1 MPRNPLRSNVFRATT
16 GAVGA
21 ILLLLLVSGELAP
34 LAGRTLHFID
44 SRDETD
50 ENSFTLEQL
59 DMHPDAVFPSWF
71 SDPLLDEEDEGEEHE
86 ASVRNRLV
94 RDFRDYLTLYVQ
106 RQGEDDN
113 FTLRVVD
120 NRTDELLEIHEL
132 NREDWEQRAQDAP
145 WDWDLVDEQRR
156 RQTRVLVD
164 KYVDQGIPRK
174 AVTVKWG
181 RRNQVV
187 EARTR
192 ELGYIEYEIRLAKL
206 LGLSLLATETGTVET
221 FNRDDRVSAAGAR
234 GRYQIMPFLLRM
246 NDIHRYRL
254 STAAGNTIRVYEERH
269 PLLTMETAFTTIAGY
284 RNAVGHEIPG
294 LSAYHSGPGNIF
306 MVYRTF
312 LEKGRDFHTRESTVM
327 DAYAWAITD
336 GFDKLSSSSFRT
348 HSRGYVASAY
358 GSLRAT
364 ESLPVDKTAT
374 LQLERVQLRDGERIN
389 LSRLLELLP
398 GADLTET
405 NAYDRF
411 REHNPHFLLPERTE
425 NQPGAPPRGD
435 VQLVS
440 RSGQTPVRFFLPAGS
455 IKALFAAGF
464 DGIDPEKTFHFGQD
478 TYGGAPWSYSE
489 PDPSDALPGTV
500 WDRQYDELV
509 QETARFGFTNEN
521 RERLAA
527 LTERFEALAR
537 EQPSSYRDMQLKII
551 RTHHRL
557 WHSEVF
563 DRLAAVVRATALS
576 EETESE

>member
-1 MPRNPLRSNVFRATT
+1 MLRNLLRSGFFRAFTGGTT
-16 GAVGA
+16 V
-21 ILLLLLVSGELAP
+21 ILLLLLVSGR
-34 LAGRTLHFID
+34 LAGRTLHFTD
-44 SRDETD
+44 MQEEAD

-59 DMHPDAVFPSWF
+59 DMHPDVVFPSWF
-71 SDPLLDEEDEGEEHE
+71 SNPLAEEDIE
-86 ASVRNRLV
+86 ADEALTRNRLV
-94 RDFRDYLTLYVQ
+94 RDFRNFLALYIQ

-132 NREDWEQRAQDAP
+132 NREDWKSRAPDTP
-145 WDWDLVDEQRR
+145 WDWAPVDEQRR
-156 RQTRVLVD
+156 RQTRILVD
-164 KYVDQGIPRK
+164 KYVDRGIPRK

-187 EARTR
+187 EARMR
-192 ELGYIEYEIRLAKL
+192 ELGYIEYEIRLARF

-221 FNRDDRVSAAGAR
+221 FNRDDLVSAAGAR
-234 GRYQIMPFLLRM
+234 GRYQIMPFLLRL

-254 STAAGNTIRVYEERH
+254 RTTAGNTIRVYEERH
-269 PLLTMETAFTTIAGY
+269 PLLTMETAFATIAGY

-312 LEKGRDFHTRESTVM
+312 LEKGGDFRTRESTVM
-327 DAYAWAITD
+327 DAYIWAITD
-336 GFDKLSSSSFRT
+336 GFDQLSSSSFRT

-364 ESLPVDKTAT
+364 ESLPVDKAAA
-374 LQLERVQLRDGERIN
+374 LQVERVQLRDGERIN
-389 LSRLLELLP
+389 LSRLLELLPP

-411 REHNPHFLLPERTE
+411 REHNPHFLLPERLE
-425 NQPGAPPRGD
+425 SQPGVPPAGD
-435 VQLVS
+435 IQLVS
-440 RSGQTPVRFFLPAGS
+440 RSGRTPVRFFLPAGS
-455 IKALFAAGF
+455 IKTLFAAGF
-464 DGIDPEKTFHFGQD
+464 DGLDPERIFHFGQD
-478 TYGGAPWSYSE
+478 TYGGAPWSHSA
-489 PDPSDALPGTV
+489 PDSPDAFPRTV

-509 QETARFGFTNEN
+509 QEIARFGFTNEN

-537 EQPSSYRDMQLKII
+537 EEPSFYRDMQLKII

-557 WHSEVF
+557 WHSDVF
-563 DRLAAVVRATALS
+563 DRLAAVVRASGIS

>member
-1 MPRNPLRSNVFRATT
+1 MPRNPLRSSIFRAST
-16 GAVGA
+16 GASCT
-21 ILLLLLVSGELAP
+21 ILLLLFVSGELAP
-34 LAGRTLHFID
+34 LAGRTLHFMDI
-44 SRDETD
+44 RGETD

-59 DMHPDAVFPSWF
+59 DAHPDAVFHSWF
-71 SDPLLDEEDEGEEHE
+71 SDPLVEEEDAEEHE
-86 ASVRNRLV
+86 TVIRNRLV
-94 RDFRDYLTLYVQ
+94 RAFRDFLDLYVQ

-132 NREDWEQRAQDAP
+132 NREDWENRAMDAP
-145 WDWDLVDEQRR
+145 WDWDIVDEQRR

-164 KYVDQGIPRK
+164 KYVDQDIPRR

-187 EARTR
+187 EARMR
-192 ELGYIEYEIRLAKL
+192 ELGYIEYEVRLAKI
-206 LGLSLLATETGTVET
+206 LGLSLLVTETGTVET
-221 FNRDDRVSAAGAR
+221 FNRDDLVSAAGAR
-234 GRYQIMPFLLRM
+234 GRYQIMPFLLRL

-254 STAAGNTIRVYEERH
+254 GTAAGNTIRVYEERH

-294 LSAYHSGPGNIF
+294 ISAYHSGPGNIF
-306 MVYRTF
+306 MLYRTF
-312 LEKGRDFHTRESTVM
+312 LEEGKDFHTRESTVM
-327 DAYAWAITD
+327 DAYIWAITD

-374 LQLERVQLRDGERIN
+374 LQVERVQLRSAERIN

-398 GADLTET
+398 GADLSEK

-411 REHNPHFLLPERTE
+411 REHNPHFLLPERSG
-425 NQPGAPPRGD
+425 NQPGVPPRGD

-440 RSGQTPVRFFLPAGS
+440 RAGQTPVRFFLPAGS

-478 TYGGAPWSYSE
+478 TYGGAPWSYSI
-489 PDPSDALPGTV
+489 PDLSDAFPGTV

-509 QETARFGFTNEN
+509 QEIARFGFTNEN
-521 RERLAA
+521 RERLAT

-537 EQPSSYRDMQLKII
+537 EQPSLYRDMQLNII

>member
-1 MPRNPLRSNVFRATT
+1 MPRNPLRSSILRASI
-16 GAVGA
+16 GATCT

-34 LAGRTLHFID
+34 LAGRTLHFMEM
-44 SRDETD
+44 RGEKD
-50 ENSFTLEQL
+50 ENSFTLKQL
-59 DMHPDAVFPSWF
+59 DTHPDVVFHSWF
-71 SDPLLDEEDEGEEHE
+71 SDPLVEGEDAEEHE
-86 ASVRNRLV
+86 TLIRNRLV
-94 RDFRDYLTLYVQ
+94 RAFRDFLALYVQ

-132 NREDWEQRAQDAP
+132 NREDWGNRALDTP

-164 KYVDQGIPRK
+164 KYVDQGIPRR

-181 RRNQVV
+181 RSNQVV
-187 EARTR
+187 EARMR
-192 ELGYIEYEIRLAKL
+192 ELAYIEYEVRLAKL
-206 LGLSLLATETGTVET
+206 LGLSLLVTETGTVET
-221 FNRDDRVSAAGAR
+221 FNRDDLVSAAGAR
-234 GRYQIMPFLLRM
+234 GRYQIMPFLLRL
-246 NDIHRYRL
+246 NDIYRYRL
-254 STAAGNTIRVYEERH
+254 GTAAGNTIRVYEERH

-306 MVYRTF
+306 MLYRTF
-312 LEKGRDFHTRESTVM
+312 LEEGGDFHTRESTVM
-327 DAYAWAITD
+327 DAYIWAITD
-336 GFDKLSSSSFRT
+336 GFDKLSSSSFRNN
-348 HSRGYVASAY
+348 SRGYIASAY

-374 LQLERVQLRDGERIN
+374 AQVERVQFRSGERIT
-389 LSRLLELLP
+389 LSRLLQLLP
-398 GADLTET
+398 DADLEEA

-411 REHNPHFLLPERTE
+411 REHNPHFLLPERSE
-425 NQPGAPPRGD
+425 NQSGVPPEGD

-440 RSGQTPVRFFLPAGS
+440 RSGNTPVRFFLPAGS

-478 TYGGAPWSYSE
+478 TYGGAPWSYSAPNP
-489 PDPSDALPGTV
+489 PDAFPGTV

-521 RERLAA
+521 RERLAT

-537 EQPSSYRDMQLKII
+537 EQPSFYRDMQWKII
-551 RTHHRL
+551 KTHHRL

-563 DRLAAVVRATALS
+563 DRLAAVVRETAIS
-576 EETESE
+576 EEADPE

>member
-1 MPRNPLRSNVFRATT
+1 MPRNPLRSNIFRASA
-16 GAVGA
+16 GAAGA
-21 ILLLLLVSGELAP
+21 ILLLLLVSGKLAP
-34 LAGRTLHFID
+34 LAGRTLHFMD
-44 SRDETD
+44 TRGETD
-50 ENSFTLEQL
+50 EKSFTLEQF
-59 DMHPDAVFPSWF
+59 DTHPDIVFPSWF
-71 SDPLLDEEDEGEEHE
+71 SDPLAEEDDVE
-86 ASVRNRLV
+86 ARETSVRNRLV
-94 RDFRDYLTLYVQ
+94 RAFRDFLALYAQ

-132 NREDWEQRAQDAP
+132 NREDWENRAPGAP
-145 WDWDLVDEQRR
+145 WDWALVDEQRR
-156 RQTRVLVD
+156 RQTRILVD
-164 KYVDQGIPRK
+164 KYVDRGIPRK

-181 RRNQVV
+181 RRNQVM
-187 EARTR
+187 EARMR
-192 ELGYIEYEIRLAKL
+192 ELDYIEYEIRLAKL
-206 LGLSLLATETGTVET
+206 LGLSLLVTETGTVET
-221 FNRDDRVSAAGAR
+221 FNRDDLVSPAGAR
-234 GRYQIMPFLLRM
+234 GRYQIMPFLLRL

-254 STAAGNTIRVYEERH
+254 RTPAGNTVRVYEERH

-312 LEKGRDFHTRESTVM
+312 LEKGREFHTPESTVM
-327 DAYAWAITD
+327 DAYSWAITD

-374 LQLERVQLRDGERIN
+374 LQMERVQLRDGERIN
-389 LSRLLELLP
+389 LSRLVELLP
-398 GADLTET
+398 GADLAET

-411 REHNPHFLLPERTE
+411 REHNPHFLLPERPE
-425 NQPGAPPRGD
+425 SEPGAPPAGD

-440 RSGQTPVRFFLPAGS
+440 RSGEIPVRFFLPAGS

-464 DGIDPEKTFHFGQD
+464 DGIDPEKTFRFDRD
-478 TYGGAPWSYSE
+478 TYGGPPWSYNNAS
-489 PDPSDALPGTV
+489 DSSDAFPGTF

-509 QETARFGFTNEN
+509 QEIARFGFTNQN

-527 LTERFEALAR
+527 LTERFEELAS
-537 EQPSSYRDMQLKII
+537 EEPSLYRDMQLKII

-563 DRLAAVVRATALS
+563 DRLAAVVRATDLS
-576 EETESE
+576 GETESE